1 MQACNF
7 FNHLF
12 FFFYCYGDH
21 RDLHKE
27 GHSFP
32 TRRSSDLYFRN
43 FLLSIVERFS
53 PTHELQVVDDDE
65 IEPMLGLHA
74 TRLCPHFE
82 NRQPGTVV
90 DENRRFRE
98 PTRRSSETVPVRC
111 DQLPSPHGQRVNLA
125 FRGQHSLH
133 QLLRGHLEAEEQ
145 HLAPQLDADVLGY
158 RERER
163 CLAHARTAGN
173 EDKVRGLKTRR
184 LLVKL
189 GDARGNT
196 GDALLSLIQMLDV
209 LERVVENLLERNR
222 TPLKTTLGKGK
233 NLALGVV
240 DQGLDVL
247 FGLERF
253 RDELS
258 RRLNE
263 LTERPHVADDLRVG
277 DEVGGDRRLLDQER
291 ERGGPP
297 DELELLRAAELLAER
312 DEVDGLT
319 PVEQA
324 QHRRVHHAVGLRIEI
339 GGPEYLDH
347 ARERLTAFQEEGAE
361 DRAFGVQVVRRDPGR
376 QVHRRAIRARR

>member
-1 MQACNF
+1 M
-7 FNHLF
+7 
-12 FFFYCYGDH
+12 
-21 RDLHKE
+21 
-27 GHSFP
+27 
-32 TRRSSDLYFRN
+32 
-43 FLLSIVERFS
+43 V
-53 PTHELQVVDDDE
+53 
-65 IEPMLGLHA
+65 
-74 TRLCPHFE
+74 
-82 NRQPGTVV
+82 
-90 DENRRFRE
+90 
-98 PTRRSSETVPVRC
+98 
-111 DQLPSPHGQRVNLA
+111 
-125 FRGQHSLH
+125 
-133 QLLRGHLEAEEQ
+133 
-145 HLAPQLDADVLGY
+145 Y

-173 EDKVRGLKTRR
+173 EDKVRGLKTGR

-277 DEVGGDRRLLDQER
+277 DEVGGDRRLLDEER

-297 DELELLRAAELLAER
+297 SNSSCS
-312 DEVDGLT
+312 
-319 PVEQA
+319 
-324 QHRRVHHAVGLRIEI
+324 
-339 GGPEYLDH
+339 
-347 ARERLTAFQEEGAE
+347 
-361 DRAFGVQVVRRDPGR
+361 
-376 QVHRRAIRARR
+376 ARRRSSLSGMRSTGSPRSNRPS